1 MEMKRTLYLIVTM
14 LAVLAMALPVQ
25 AQKWPER
32 RQVRRGNRAYERLDY
47 DRAEARYRQAQE
59 LSDSCFEA
67 KFNLGD
73 VLYKQQRYDEA
84 EKIFAALAAD
94 STRSDL
100 DRAHSFYNLG
110 NSLFQQKR
118 YQEALSAFKRS
129 LRLNPADLE
138 TKYNYA
144 YTKKY
149 IDDNQQGG
157 GGGGDNNQNQNNQNQ
172 DQNQQGGGNDQNDQ
186 NQQGNNDQNNDQNPN
201 NENNNDQNNDNSDQ
215 NQRDQDR
222 NGDGKND
229 DQQNDQQDKNDQQ
242 GEGENDPNDGDQN
255 DQNGEGENDPNEG
268 ENDPNQ
274 DPNQDPS
281 EGNGEGEPQ
290 PSGLSQ
296 NDAERMLD
304 AIQGEEDKTRDKV
317 NAKVGHGVVR
327 SGKNW

>member
-1 MEMKRTLYLIVTM
+1 MKMKRTLYLIVT
-14 LAVLAMALPVQ
+14 LLVALVFSLPAQ

-73 VLYKQQRYDEA
+73 ALYKQQRCDEA

-110 NSLFQQKR
+110 NSLFQQKK

-172 DQNQQGGGNDQNDQ
+172 DQNQQGGGNDQNKDQ
-186 NQQGNNDQNNDQNPN
+186 NQN

-215 NQRDQDR
+215 NQGDQDR

-229 DQQNDQQDKNDQQ
+229 DQQDKNDQQ
-242 GEGENDPNDGDQN
+242 GEGENDPNKGDQN
-255 DQNGEGENDPNEG
+255 DQQGDGENDPNDGDQNG

-274 DPNQDPS
+274 NPNQDPN

>member
-1 MEMKRTLYLIVTM
+1 MLIAA
-14 LAVLAMALPVQ
+14 LALAIPAQ

-32 RQVRRGNRAYERLDY
+32 SRVRRGNRAYERLDY
-47 DRAEARYRQAQE
+47 GRAEERYQQALE
-59 LSDSCFEA
+59 LSDTCFEA

-73 VLYKQQRYDEA
+73 ALYKQQRYDEA
-84 EKIFAALAAD
+84 EKIFTALAAD

-110 NSLFQQKR
+110 NSLFQQKK

-149 IDDNQQGG
+149 IEDNQQGG
-157 GGGGDNNQNQNNQNQ
+157 GGGGDNNQNQDNQNQ
-172 DQNQQGGGNDQNDQ
+172 DQNQQGDGQNDQQNDQ
-186 NQQGNNDQNNDQNPN
+186 NQDHNQQGNDDQNKDQNQD
-201 NENNNDQNNDNSDQ
+201 NENNNDQKDQNSDNNEDQSDQ
-215 NQRDQDR
+215 NQNDQDR
-222 NGDGKND
+222 DGDGEND
-229 DQQNDQQDKNDQQ
+229 DQQGDNDRDQQ
-242 GEGENDPNDGDQN
+242 GN
-255 DQNGEGENDPNEG
+255 NDPNEG
-268 ENDPNQ
+268 DQ
-274 DPNQDPS
+274 DPNKQ
-281 EGNGEGEPQ
+281 GGGQNEPQ

-317 NAKVGHGVVR
+317 NAKVGQGVVR

>member
-1 MEMKRTLYLIVTM
+1 MKMKRTLYLTFILVV
-14 LAVLAMALPVQ
+14 AVAMAIPAQ

-32 RQVRRGNRAYERLDY
+32 SRVRRGNRAYERLDY
-47 DRAEARYRQAQE
+47 DRAEERYKQALE
-59 LSDSCFEA
+59 LSDTCFEA

-73 VLYKQQRYDEA
+73 ALYKQQRMDEA

-100 DRAHSFYNLG
+100 DRAHAYYNLG
-110 NSLFQQKR
+110 NSLFQQKK
-118 YQEALSAFKRS
+118 YQEALSAYKRS

-149 IDDNQQGG
+149 IEDNQQGG
-157 GGGGDNNQNQNNQNQ
+157 GGGGNNNQNQNDQNQ
-172 DQNQQGGGNDQNDQ
+172 DQNQQGGGGNDQQNDQ
-186 NQQGNNDQNNDQNPN
+186 NQNDQQDQQGDGDQNKDQN
-201 NENNNDQNNDNSDQ
+201 KDQNQDKNNDQNNDN
-215 NQRDQDR
+215 QDP
-222 NGDGKND
+222 NKD
-229 DQQNDQQDKNDQQ
+229 DQQGD
-242 GEGENDPNDGDQN
+242 NDPNDGEQEPN
-255 DQNGEGENDPNEG
+255 DGEGDPQQG
-268 ENDPNQ
+268 ECEQ
-274 DPNQDPS
+274 
-281 EGNGEGEPQ
+281 EPQ

-317 NAKVGHGVVR
+317 NAKVGRGVVR

>member
-1 MEMKRTLYLIVTM
+1 MKRTIYLMVM
-14 LAVLAMALPVQ
+14 LIAALALAIPAQ

-32 RQVRRGNRAYERLDY
+32 SRVRRGNRAYERLDY
-47 DRAEARYRQAQE
+47 DRAEERYQQALE
-59 LSDSCFEA
+59 LSDTCFEA

-73 VLYKQQRYDEA
+73 ALYKQQRYDEA
-84 EKIFAALAAD
+84 EKIFTALAAD

-110 NSLFQQKR
+110 NSLFQQKK

-149 IDDNQQGG
+149 IEDNQQGG
-157 GGGGDNNQNQNNQNQ
+157 GGGGDNNQNQDNQNQDQQGDGQNDQQNDQNQ
-172 DQNQQGGGNDQNDQ
+172 DQNQQGNDDQNKDQ
-186 NQQGNNDQNNDQNPN
+186 NQD
-201 NENNNDQNNDNSDQ
+201 NENNNDQKDQNSDNNENQSDQ
-215 NQRDQDR
+215 NQNDQDR
-222 NGDGKND
+222 DGDGEND
-229 DQQNDQQDKNDQQ
+229 DQQGDNDRDQQ
-242 GEGENDPNDGDQN
+242 GN
-255 DQNGEGENDPNEG
+255 NDPNEG
-268 ENDPNQ
+268 DQ
-274 DPNQDPS
+274 DPNEQS
-281 EGNGEGEPQ
+281 GGQNEPQ

-317 NAKVGHGVVR
+317 NAKVGQGVVR

>member
-1 MEMKRTLYLIVTM
+1 MKIKRTLYLIVT
-14 LAVLAMALPVQ
+14 LLVALVFSLPAQ

-73 VLYKQQRYDEA
+73 ALYKQQRYDEA

-110 NSLFQQKR
+110 NSLFQQKK

-172 DQNQQGGGNDQNDQ
+172 DQNQQGGGNDQNKDQ
-186 NQQGNNDQNNDQNPN
+186 NQN

-215 NQRDQDR
+215 NQGDQDR
-222 NGDGKND
+222 NGDGKKD
-229 DQQNDQQDKNDQQ
+229 DQQDDQQDKNDQQ
-242 GEGENDPNDGDQN
+242 GEGENDPNKGDQN
-255 DQNGEGENDPNEG
+255 DQQGDGENDPNDGDQNG

-274 DPNQDPS
+274 NPNQDPN

>member
-1 MEMKRTLYLIVTM
+1 MKMKRTIHLMVMLIAA
-14 LAVLAMALPVQ
+14 LALAIPAQ

-32 RQVRRGNRAYERLDY
+32 SRVRRGNRAYERLDY
-47 DRAEARYRQAQE
+47 GRAEERYQQALE
-59 LSDSCFEA
+59 LCDTCFEA

-73 VLYKQQRYDEA
+73 ALYKQQRYDEA
-84 EKIFAALAAD
+84 EKIFTALAAD

-110 NSLFQQKR
+110 NSLFQQKK

-149 IDDNQQGG
+149 IEDNQQGG
-157 GGGGDNNQNQNNQNQ
+157 GGGGDNNQNQDNQNQ
-172 DQNQQGGGNDQNDQ
+172 DQNQQGDGQNDQQNDQNQDQ
-186 NQQGNNDQNNDQNPN
+186 NQQGNDDQNKDQNQD
-201 NENNNDQNNDNSDQ
+201 NENNNDQKDQNSDNNENQSDQ
-215 NQRDQDR
+215 NQNDQDR
-222 NGDGKND
+222 DGDGEND
-229 DQQNDQQDKNDQQ
+229 DQQGDNDRDQQ
-242 GEGENDPNDGDQN
+242 GND
-255 DQNGEGENDPNEG
+255 DPNEG
-268 ENDPNQ
+268 DQNPNEQ
-274 DPNQDPS
+274 GGGQN
-281 EGNGEGEPQ
+281 EPQ
-290 PSGLSQ
+290 PTGLSQ

-317 NAKVGHGVVR
+317 NAKVGQGVVR

>member
-1 MEMKRTLYLIVTM
+1 MKMKRTLYLIVT
-14 LAVLAMALPVQ
+14 LLVALVFSLPAQ

-73 VLYKQQRYDEA
+73 ALYKQQRYDEA

-110 NSLFQQKR
+110 NSLFQQKK

-172 DQNQQGGGNDQNDQ
+172 DQNQQGGGNDQNKDQ
-186 NQQGNNDQNNDQNPN
+186 NQN

-229 DQQNDQQDKNDQQ
+229 DQQNDQQGDGENDPNKGDQNDQQ

-255 DQNGEGENDPNEG
+255 G

-274 DPNQDPS
+274 DPNQDPN

>member
-1 MEMKRTLYLIVTM
+1 MKMKRTIYLMVM
-14 LAVLAMALPVQ
+14 LIAALALAIPAQ

-32 RQVRRGNRAYERLDY
+32 SRVRRGNRAYERLDY
-47 DRAEARYRQAQE
+47 GRAEERYQQALE
-59 LSDSCFEA
+59 LSDTCFEA

-73 VLYKQQRYDEA
+73 ALYKQQRYDEA
-84 EKIFAALAAD
+84 EKIFTALAAD

-110 NSLFQQKR
+110 NSLFQQKK

-149 IDDNQQGG
+149 IEDNQQGG
-157 GGGGDNNQNQNNQNQ
+157 GGGGDNNQNQDNQNQ
-172 DQNQQGGGNDQNDQ
+172 DQNQQGDGQNDQQNDQDQDQ
-186 NQQGNNDQNNDQNPN
+186 NQQGNDDQNKDQNQDN
-201 NENNNDQNNDNSDQ
+201 KNNNDQKNQNSDNNENQSDQTQ
-215 NQRDQDR
+215 NDQDR
-222 NGDGKND
+222 DGDGEND
-229 DQQNDQQDKNDQQ
+229 DQQGDNDRDQQ
-242 GEGENDPNDGDQN
+242 GN
-255 DQNGEGENDPNEG
+255 NDPNEG
-268 ENDPNQ
+268 NQ
-274 DPNQDPS
+274 DPNEQ
-281 EGNGEGEPQ
+281 GGGQNEPQ

-317 NAKVGHGVVR
+317 NAKVGQGVVR

>member
-1 MEMKRTLYLIVTM
+1 MKMKRTLYLIVT
-14 LAVLAMALPVQ
+14 LLVALVFSLPAQ

-73 VLYKQQRYDEA
+73 ALYKQQRYDEA

-110 NSLFQQKR
+110 NSLFQQKK

-172 DQNQQGGGNDQNDQ
+172 DQNQQGGGNDQNKDQ
-186 NQQGNNDQNNDQNPN
+186 NQN

-215 NQRDQDR
+215 NQGDQDR

-229 DQQNDQQDKNDQQ
+229 DQQDDQQDKNDQQ
-242 GEGENDPNDGDQN
+242 GDGENDPNDGDQN
-255 DQNGEGENDPNEG
+255 G

-274 DPNQDPS
+274 DPN

>member
-1 MEMKRTLYLIVTM
+1 MKMKRTIYLMVM
-14 LAVLAMALPVQ
+14 LIAALALAIPAQ

-32 RQVRRGNRAYERLDY
+32 SRVRRGNRAYERLDY
-47 DRAEARYRQAQE
+47 GRAEERYQQALE
-59 LSDSCFEA
+59 LCDTCFEA

-73 VLYKQQRYDEA
+73 ALYKQQRYDEA
-84 EKIFAALAAD
+84 EKIFTALAAD

-110 NSLFQQKR
+110 NSLFQQKK

-149 IDDNQQGG
+149 IEDNQQGG
-157 GGGGDNNQNQNNQNQ
+157 GGGNNN
-172 DQNQQGGGNDQNDQ
+172 Q
-186 NQQGNNDQNNDQNPN
+186 NQQGNDDQNKDQNQD
-201 NENNNDQNNDNSDQ
+201 NENNNDQKDQNSDNNENQSDQ
-215 NQRDQDR
+215 NQNDQDR
-222 NGDGKND
+222 DGDGEND
-229 DQQNDQQDKNDQQ
+229 DQQGDNDRDQQ
-242 GEGENDPNDGDQN
+242 GND
-255 DQNGEGENDPNEG
+255 DPNEG
-268 ENDPNQ
+268 DQ
-274 DPNQDPS
+274 DPNEQ
-281 EGNGEGEPQ
+281 GGGQNEPQ

-317 NAKVGHGVVR
+317 NAKVGQGVVR

>member
-1 MEMKRTLYLIVTM
+1 MLIAA
-14 LAVLAMALPVQ
+14 LALAIPAQ

-32 RQVRRGNRAYERLDY
+32 SRVRRGNRAYERLDY
-47 DRAEARYRQAQE
+47 GRAEERYQQALE
-59 LSDSCFEA
+59 LCDTCFEA

-73 VLYKQQRYDEA
+73 ALYKQQRYDEA
-84 EKIFAALAAD
+84 EKIFTALAAD

-110 NSLFQQKR
+110 NSLFQQKK

-149 IDDNQQGG
+149 IEDNQQGG
-157 GGGGDNNQNQNNQNQ
+157 GGGGDNNQSQNNQNQ
-172 DQNQQGGGNDQNDQ
+172 DQNQQGDGQNDQQNDQNQDQ
-186 NQQGNNDQNNDQNPN
+186 NQQGNDDQNKDQNQD
-201 NENNNDQNNDNSDQ
+201 NENNNDQKDQNSDNKEDQSDQ
-215 NQRDQDR
+215 NQNDQDR
-222 NGDGKND
+222 DGDGEND
-229 DQQNDQQDKNDQQ
+229 DQQGDNDRDQQ
-242 GEGENDPNDGDQN
+242 GND
-255 DQNGEGENDPNEG
+255 DPNEG
-268 ENDPNQ
+268 DQ
-274 DPNQDPS
+274 DPNEQ
-281 EGNGEGEPQ
+281 NGGQNEPQ

-317 NAKVGHGVVR
+317 NAKVGQGVVR

>member
-1 MEMKRTLYLIVTM
+1 MKMKRTLYLIVT
-14 LAVLAMALPVQ
+14 LLVALVFSLPAQ

-32 RQVRRGNRAYERLDY
+32 RQIRRGNRAYERLDY

-73 VLYKQQRYDEA
+73 ALYKQQRYDEA

-110 NSLFQQKR
+110 NSLFQQKK

-172 DQNQQGGGNDQNDQ
+172 DQNQQGGGNDQNKDQ
-186 NQQGNNDQNNDQNPN
+186 NQN

-229 DQQNDQQDKNDQQ
+229 DQQDDQQDKNNQQGDGKNDPNKGDQNDQQ
-242 GEGENDPNDGDQN
+242 GDGENDPNDGDQN
-255 DQNGEGENDPNEG
+255 G

-274 DPNQDPS
+274 DPN

>member
-1 MEMKRTLYLIVTM
+1 MKMKRTLYLIVT
-14 LAVLAMALPVQ
+14 LLVALVFSLPAQ

-73 VLYKQQRYDEA
+73 ALYKQQRYDEA

-110 NSLFQQKR
+110 NSLFQQKK

-172 DQNQQGGGNDQNDQ
+172 DQNQQGGGNDQNKDQ
-186 NQQGNNDQNNDQNPN
+186 NQN

-215 NQRDQDR
+215 NQGDQDR

-242 GEGENDPNDGDQN
+242 GDGENDPNKGDQNDQQGEGENDPNDGDQN
-255 DQNGEGENDPNEG
+255 G

-274 DPNQDPS
+274 NPNQNPN

>member
-1 MEMKRTLYLIVTM
+1 MKMKRTIYLMVM
-14 LAVLAMALPVQ
+14 LIAALALAIPAQ

-32 RQVRRGNRAYERLDY
+32 SRVRRGNRAYERLDY
-47 DRAEARYRQAQE
+47 DRAEERYQQALE
-59 LSDSCFEA
+59 LSDTCFEA

-73 VLYKQQRYDEA
+73 ALYKQQRYDEA
-84 EKIFAALAAD
+84 EKIFTALAAD

-110 NSLFQQKR
+110 NSLFQQKK

-149 IDDNQQGG
+149 IEDNQQGG

-172 DQNQQGGGNDQNDQ
+172 DQNQQGDGQNDQQNDQ
-186 NQQGNNDQNNDQNPN
+186 NQNQNQQGNDDQNKDQNQD
-201 NENNNDQNNDNSDQ
+201 NENNNDQKDQNSDNKEDQSDQ
-215 NQRDQDR
+215 NQNDQDR
-222 NGDGKND
+222 DGDGEND
-229 DQQNDQQDKNDQQ
+229 DQQGDNDRDQQ
-242 GEGENDPNDGDQN
+242 GND
-255 DQNGEGENDPNEG
+255 DPNEG
-268 ENDPNQ
+268 NQ
-274 DPNQDPS
+274 DPNEQ
-281 EGNGEGEPQ
+281 GGGQNEPQ

-317 NAKVGHGVVR
+317 NAKVGQGVVR

>member
-1 MEMKRTLYLIVTM
+1 MLIAA
-14 LAVLAMALPVQ
+14 LALAIPAQ

-32 RQVRRGNRAYERLDY
+32 SRVRRGNRAYERLDY
-47 DRAEARYRQAQE
+47 GRAEERYQQALE
-59 LSDSCFEA
+59 LCDTCFEA

-73 VLYKQQRYDEA
+73 ALYKQQRYDEA
-84 EKIFAALAAD
+84 EKIFTALAAD

-110 NSLFQQKR
+110 NSLFQQKK

-149 IDDNQQGG
+149 IEDNQQG
-157 GGGGDNNQNQNNQNQ
+157 GGGGDNNQNQDNQNQ
-172 DQNQQGGGNDQNDQ
+172 DQNQQGDDDQNKDQ
-186 NQQGNNDQNNDQNPN
+186 NQD
-201 NENNNDQNNDNSDQ
+201 NENNNDQKDQNSDNNENQSDQKQ
-215 NQRDQDR
+215 NDQDR
-222 NGDGKND
+222 DGDGEND
-229 DQQNDQQDKNDQQ
+229 DQQ
-242 GEGENDPNDGDQN
+242 GENDPQDGQ
-255 DQNGEGENDPNEG
+255 NDPNEG
-268 ENDPNQ
+268 DQ
-274 DPNQDPS
+274 DPNEQ
-281 EGNGEGEPQ
+281 GGGQNEPQ

-317 NAKVGHGVVR
+317 NAKVGQGVVR

>member
-1 MEMKRTLYLIVTM
+1 MKMKRTIYLMVM
-14 LAVLAMALPVQ
+14 LITALALAIPAQ

-32 RQVRRGNRAYERLDY
+32 SRVRRGNRAYERLDY
-47 DRAEARYRQAQE
+47 GRAEERYQQALE
-59 LSDSCFEA
+59 LCDTCFEA

-73 VLYKQQRYDEA
+73 ALYKQQRYDEA
-84 EKIFAALAAD
+84 EKIFTALAAD

-110 NSLFQQKR
+110 NSLFQQKK

-149 IDDNQQGG
+149 IEDNQQGG
-157 GGGGDNNQNQNNQNQ
+157 GGGGDNNQNQDNQNQ
-172 DQNQQGGGNDQNDQ
+172 DQNQQGDGQNDQQNDQNQDQ
-186 NQQGNNDQNNDQNPN
+186 NQQGNDDQNKDQNQD
-201 NENNNDQNNDNSDQ
+201 NENNNDQKDQNSDNNEDQSDQ
-215 NQRDQDR
+215 NQNDQDR
-222 NGDGKND
+222 DGDGEND
-229 DQQNDQQDKNDQQ
+229 DQQGDNDRDQQ
-242 GEGENDPNDGDQN
+242 GND
-255 DQNGEGENDPNEG
+255 DPNEG
-268 ENDPNQ
+268 DQ
-274 DPNQDPS
+274 DPNEQ
-281 EGNGEGEPQ
+281 GGGQNEPQ

-317 NAKVGHGVVR
+317 NAKVGQGVVR

>member
-1 MEMKRTLYLIVTM
+1 MLIAA
-14 LAVLAMALPVQ
+14 LALAIPAQ

-32 RQVRRGNRAYERLDY
+32 SRVRRGNRAYERLDY
-47 DRAEARYRQAQE
+47 GRAEERYQQALE
-59 LSDSCFEA
+59 LSDTCFEA

-73 VLYKQQRYDEA
+73 ALYKQQRYDEA
-84 EKIFAALAAD
+84 EKIFTALAAD

-110 NSLFQQKR
+110 NSLFQQKK

-149 IDDNQQGG
+149 IEDNQQGG

-172 DQNQQGGGNDQNDQ
+172 DQNQQGGGQNDQQNDQNQDQ
-186 NQQGNNDQNNDQNPN
+186 NQQGNNDQNKDQNQD
-201 NENNNDQNNDNSDQ
+201 NENNNDQKDQNSDNNENQSDQ
-215 NQRDQDR
+215 NQNDQDR
-222 NGDGKND
+222 DGDGEND
-229 DQQNDQQDKNDQQ
+229 DQQGDNDRDQQ
-242 GEGENDPNDGDQN
+242 GND
-255 DQNGEGENDPNEG
+255 DPNEG
-268 ENDPNQ
+268 NQ
-274 DPNQDPS
+274 DPNEQ
-281 EGNGEGEPQ
+281 GGGQNEPQ

-317 NAKVGHGVVR
+317 NAKVGQGVVR

>member
-1 MEMKRTLYLIVTM
+1 MLIAA
-14 LAVLAMALPVQ
+14 LALAIPAQ

-32 RQVRRGNRAYERLDY
+32 SRVRRGNRAYERLDY
-47 DRAEARYRQAQE
+47 GRAEERYQQALE
-59 LSDSCFEA
+59 LCDTCFEA

-73 VLYKQQRYDEA
+73 ALYKQQRYDEA
-84 EKIFAALAAD
+84 EKIFTALAAD

-110 NSLFQQKR
+110 NSLFQQKK

-149 IDDNQQGG
+149 IEDNQQGG
-157 GGGGDNNQNQNNQNQ
+157 GGGGDNNQSQNNQNQ
-172 DQNQQGGGNDQNDQ
+172 DQNQQGDGQNDQQNDQNQDQ
-186 NQQGNNDQNNDQNPN
+186 NQQGNDDQNKDQNQD
-201 NENNNDQNNDNSDQ
+201 NENNNDQKDQNSDNKEDQSDQ
-215 NQRDQDR
+215 NQNDQDR
-222 NGDGKND
+222 DGDGEND
-229 DQQNDQQDKNDQQ
+229 DQQGDNDRDQQ
-242 GEGENDPNDGDQN
+242 GND
-255 DQNGEGENDPNEG
+255 DPNEG
-268 ENDPNQ
+268 NQ
-274 DPNQDPS
+274 DPNEQ
-281 EGNGEGEPQ
+281 GGGQNEPQ

-317 NAKVGHGVVR
+317 NAKVGQGVVR

>member
-1 MEMKRTLYLIVTM
+1 MKMKRTLYLIVT
-14 LAVLAMALPVQ
+14 LLVALVFSLPAQ

-73 VLYKQQRYDEA
+73 ALYKQQRYDEA

-110 NSLFQQKR
+110 NSLFQQKK
-118 YQEALSAFKRS
+118 YQGALSAFKRS

-172 DQNQQGGGNDQNDQ
+172 DQNQQGGGNDQNKDQ
-186 NQQGNNDQNNDQNPN
+186 NQN

-215 NQRDQDR
+215 NQGDQDR

-229 DQQNDQQDKNDQQ
+229 DQQDDQQDKNDQQGDGENDPNKGDQNDQQ

-255 DQNGEGENDPNEG
+255 G

-274 DPNQDPS
+274 DPNQDPN

>member
-1 MEMKRTLYLIVTM
+1 MKMKRTIYLMVM
-14 LAVLAMALPVQ
+14 LIAALALAIPAQ

-32 RQVRRGNRAYERLDY
+32 SRVRRGNRAYERLDY
-47 DRAEARYRQAQE
+47 GRAEERYQQALE
-59 LSDSCFEA
+59 LSDTCFEA

-73 VLYKQQRYDEA
+73 ALYKQQRYDEA
-84 EKIFAALAAD
+84 EKIFTALAAD

-110 NSLFQQKR
+110 NSLFQQKK

-149 IDDNQQGG
+149 IEDNQQGG

-172 DQNQQGGGNDQNDQ
+172 DQNQQGNDDQNKDQ
-186 NQQGNNDQNNDQNPN
+186 NQD
-201 NENNNDQNNDNSDQ
+201 NENNNDQKDQNSDQ
-215 NQRDQDR
+215 NKD
-222 NGDGKND
+222 
-229 DQQNDQQDKNDQQ
+229 DQQ
-242 GEGENDPNDGDQN
+242 GENDPQNGENDPQD
-255 DQNGEGENDPNEG
+255 GEGDPQQG
-268 ENDPNQ
+268 D
-274 DPNQDPS
+274 
-281 EGNGEGEPQ
+281 GEPQ

-317 NAKVGHGVVR
+317 NAKVGQGVVR

>member
-1 MEMKRTLYLIVTM
+1 MLIAA
-14 LAVLAMALPVQ
+14 LALAIPAQ

-32 RQVRRGNRAYERLDY
+32 SRVRRGNRAYERLDY
-47 DRAEARYRQAQE
+47 GRAEERYQQALE
-59 LSDSCFEA
+59 LSDTCFEA

-73 VLYKQQRYDEA
+73 ALYKQQRYDEA

-110 NSLFQQKR
+110 NSLFQQKK

-149 IDDNQQGG
+149 IEDNQQSG
-157 GGGGDNNQNQNNQNQ
+157 GGGGDNNQNQDNQNQ
-172 DQNQQGGGNDQNDQ
+172 DQNQQGDGQNDQQNDQNKDQ
-186 NQQGNNDQNNDQNPN
+186 NQQGNDDQNKDQNQD
-201 NENNNDQNNDNSDQ
+201 NENNNDQKDQNSDNKEDQSDQ
-215 NQRDQDR
+215 NQNDQDR
-222 NGDGKND
+222 DGDGEND
-229 DQQNDQQDKNDQQ
+229 DQQGDNDRDQQ
-242 GEGENDPNDGDQN
+242 GND
-255 DQNGEGENDPNEG
+255 DPNEG
-268 ENDPNQ
+268 NQ
-274 DPNQDPS
+274 DPNEQ
-281 EGNGEGEPQ
+281 GGGQNEPQ

-317 NAKVGHGVVR
+317 NAKVGQGVVR

>member
-1 MEMKRTLYLIVTM
+1 MKMKRTIYLMVM
-14 LAVLAMALPVQ
+14 LIAALALAIPAQ

-32 RQVRRGNRAYERLDY
+32 SRVRRGNRAYERLDY
-47 DRAEARYRQAQE
+47 GRAEERYQQALE
-59 LSDSCFEA
+59 LSDTCFEA

-73 VLYKQQRYDEA
+73 ALYKQQRYDEA
-84 EKIFAALAAD
+84 EKIFTALAAD

-110 NSLFQQKR
+110 NSLFQQKK

-149 IDDNQQGG
+149 IEDNQQGGG
-157 GGGGDNNQNQNNQNQ
+157 GGGGDNNQNQNQDQNQQGGGQNDQQNDQNQ
-172 DQNQQGGGNDQNDQ
+172 DQNQQGNDDQNKDQ
-186 NQQGNNDQNNDQNPN
+186 NQD
-201 NENNNDQNNDNSDQ
+201 NENNNDQKDQNSDNNENQSDQ
-215 NQRDQDR
+215 NQNDQDR
-222 NGDGKND
+222 DGDGEND
-229 DQQNDQQDKNDQQ
+229 DQQGDNDRDQQ
-242 GEGENDPNDGDQN
+242 GND
-255 DQNGEGENDPNEG
+255 DPNEG
-268 ENDPNQ
+268 NQ
-274 DPNQDPS
+274 DPNEQ
-281 EGNGEGEPQ
+281 GGGQNEPQ

-317 NAKVGHGVVR
+317 NAKVGQGVVR

>member
-1 MEMKRTLYLIVTM
+1 MLIAA
-14 LAVLAMALPVQ
+14 LALAIPAQ

-32 RQVRRGNRAYERLDY
+32 SRVRRGNRAYERLEY
-47 DRAEARYRQAQE
+47 GRAEERYQQALE
-59 LSDSCFEA
+59 LSDTCFEA

-73 VLYKQQRYDEA
+73 ALYKQQRYDEA
-84 EKIFAALAAD
+84 EKIFTALAAD

-110 NSLFQQKR
+110 NSLFQQKK

-149 IDDNQQGG
+149 IEDNQQ
-157 GGGGDNNQNQNNQNQ
+157 GGGGDNNQNQDNQNQ
-172 DQNQQGGGNDQNDQ
+172 DQNQQGGGQNDQQNDQNQDQ
-186 NQQGNNDQNNDQNPN
+186 NQQGNDDQNKNQNQD
-201 NENNNDQNNDNSDQ
+201 NENNNDQKDQNSDNNENQSDQ
-215 NQRDQDR
+215 NQNDQDR
-222 NGDGKND
+222 DGDGEND
-229 DQQNDQQDKNDQQ
+229 DQQGDNDRDQQ
-242 GEGENDPNDGDQN
+242 GND
-255 DQNGEGENDPNEG
+255 DPNEG
-268 ENDPNQ
+268 DQ
-274 DPNQDPS
+274 DPNEQ
-281 EGNGEGEPQ
+281 GGGQNEPQ

-317 NAKVGHGVVR
+317 NAKVGQGVVR